1 MPVLKIILILT
12 LVQVLPSSAQSN
24 DEFEEWQKKEQQSL
38 EQFIDESDREF
49 LDFLEKDWR
58 AFEATRGIIQDK
70 IPKPV
75 EIPVAAP
82 APVDLLPSLP
92 SPAEEDPI
100 VAPLLPPVVPEVRSV
115 LPEVEPVMPKAY
127 QSPEVVLHGADESKT
142 IGFDFLGTNLNM
154 ACGSV
159 ADTELEEPVGKVSI
173 GAYWKALSLG
183 DFEECLGQ
191 AQEVRTQMSLN
202 DWGYYLLLHHAGTG
216 LFEGNPNETALFV
229 WFMLSKSG
237 YQVKVGYVQDRV
249 YLLLPTE
256 QALYGIPFFTFDKT
270 KFYEISVDGSA
281 PVTSLATYDGTY
293 PGANKRLNL
302 RVAQSPQVGGGNLD
316 RTFSFTYEGQAYTVP
331 VHFEQSTIDFFAQYP
346 QTDMEVYFEA
356 SPAPAAKASLLQA
369 LHPIVAGKT
378 EAETV
383 NLLLRFVQTAFAYQV
398 DAQQFGRE
406 KIFFPEETLFYPF
419 SDCED
424 RAILFAFLVQELM
437 GLEVVGLDYPGHMAT
452 AVKFNGELAG
462 DSVLYQGQKYMVCD
476 PTYINAEAGMVMSHF
491 KGVDPGIIP
500 IRLD

>member
-1 MPVLKIILILT
+1 MAVLKIILILS
-12 LVQVLPSSAQSN
+12 LVQVLSSSAQSN

-38 EQFIDESDREF
+38 EQFKDENDREF

-58 AFEATRGIIQDK
+58 AFKASRGIVQDK
-70 IPKPV
+70 TPKPV
-75 EIPVAAP
+75 ETPIAVLTPVG
-82 APVDLLPSLP
+82 LS
-92 SPAEEDPI
+92 SPLASSAEEDPI
-100 VAPLLPPVVPEVRSV
+100 VAPLLPPVVRSV
-115 LPEVEPVMPKAY
+115 LPEIEPVMPKSY
-127 QSPEVVLHGADESKT
+127 QAPEVVLHGTDDSNT
-142 IGFDFLGTNLNM
+142 IEFDFLGTNLNM
-154 ACGSV
+154 ACGSI
-159 ADTELEEPVGKVSI
+159 ADTELRGPLDKESI

-183 DFEECLGQ
+183 DYEECLRQ
-191 AQEVRTQMSLN
+191 AQEVQTQMSLN
-202 DWGYYLLLHHAGTG
+202 DWGYYLLLHRAGAH
-216 LFEGNPNETALFV
+216 LFEENQNQTALFV

-237 YQVKVGYVQDRV
+237 YQVKVGYGQGRV

-256 QALYGIPFFTFDKT
+256 QALYGIPFFTFDQT
-270 KFYEISVDGSA
+270 KFYEVSVDGSA
-281 PVTSLATYDGTY
+281 QATSLATYDGTY

-302 RVAQSPQVGGGNLD
+302 RVVQSPQVGGGNLD
-316 RTFSFTYEGQAYTVP
+316 RTFSFTYQGQSYQVP

-346 QTDMEVYFEA
+346 QTDMGVYFEA

-369 LHPIVAGKT
+369 LHPIVAGRT

-424 RAILFAFLVQELM
+424 RAILFAFLVQELL

-452 AVKFNGELAG
+452 AVKFTEEQAG

-476 PTYINAEAGMVMSHF
+476 PTYINAEAGMGMSHF
-491 KGVDPGIIP
+491 KGVNPGIIP
-500 IRLD
+500 ISSE

>member
-1 MPVLKIILILT
+1 MTVLKIILILSV
-12 LVQVLPSSAQSN
+12 VQVLPSSAQSN
-24 DEFEEWQKKEQQSL
+24 DEFEEWQKNEQQSL
-38 EQFIDESDREF
+38 EQFIDENDREF

-58 AFEATRGIIQDK
+58 AFEASRGIVPDK
-70 IPKPV
+70 TPKPV
-75 EIPVAAP
+75 EIPVAVPTPGGMSPSLP
-82 APVDLLPSLP
+82 APV
-92 SPAEEDPI
+92 EEDPI
-100 VAPLLPPVVPEVRSV
+100 LTPSLPPVVPEVRSV
-115 LPEVEPVMPKAY
+115 LPEIESAMPKAY
-127 QSPEVVLHGADESKT
+127 QTPEVVLHGSDESKT
-142 IGFDFLGTNLNM
+142 IGFDFLGTSLNM

-159 ADTELEEPVGKVSI
+159 VDTELGEPVGKESI
-173 GAYWKALSLG
+173 AAYWKTLSIG
-183 DFEECLGQ
+183 DFEECLRQ
-191 AQEVRTQMSLN
+191 AQEVRSKMSLN
-202 DWGYYLLLHHAGTG
+202 DWGYYLLLHHAGTR
-216 LFEGNPNETALFV
+216 LFEGNPNQTTLFV

-237 YQVKVGYVQDRV
+237 YLVKVGYVQDRI

-302 RVAQSPQVGGGNLD
+302 RVAQSPQVGGENLD
-316 RTFSFTYEGQAYTVP
+316 RTFSFTYEGQAYQVP

-356 SPAPAAKASLLQA
+356 SPAPEAKASLLHA
-369 LHPIVAGKT
+369 LHPIVAGRT

-424 RAILFAFLVQELM
+424 RAILFAFLVQELL

-452 AVKFNGELAG
+452 AVKFNGEMAG
-462 DSVLYQGQKYMVCD
+462 DSVLYKGQEYTVCD
-476 PTYINAEAGMVMSHF
+476 PTYIHAEAGMTMSHF
-491 KGVDPGIIP
+491 KGVDPQIIP